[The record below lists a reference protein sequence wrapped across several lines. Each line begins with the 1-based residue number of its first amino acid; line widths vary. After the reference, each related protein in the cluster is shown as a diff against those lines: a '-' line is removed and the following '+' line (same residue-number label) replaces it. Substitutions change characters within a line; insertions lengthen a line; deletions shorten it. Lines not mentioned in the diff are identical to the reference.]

1 MKYGKGRLYMKY
13 EYGELISTS
22 TQKVGQDLNK
32 LFTNLLNGHL
42 KLEGQSVLL
51 PIELD
56 LELKV
61 KYKVTPED
69 DAFSVE
75 ISWEKPNPEEILED
89 D

>member
-1 MKYGKGRLYMKY
+1 MKY

-42 KLEGQSVLL
+42 KLEGQPVLL
-51 PIELD
+51 PSELD

-61 KYKVTPED
+61 RYKITPED

-75 ISWEKPNPEEILED
+75 ISWEKPNPEENLED

>member
-1 MKYGKGRLYMKY
+1 MKY

-22 TQKVGQDLNK
+22 PQKIGQDLNK

-42 KLEGQSVLL
+42 KLEEQSVLL
-51 PIELD
+51 PSETD
-56 LELKV
+56 LEIKV
-61 KYKVTPED
+61 RYKVTPED

-75 ISWEKPNPEEILED
+75 ISWEKPNPEENSED